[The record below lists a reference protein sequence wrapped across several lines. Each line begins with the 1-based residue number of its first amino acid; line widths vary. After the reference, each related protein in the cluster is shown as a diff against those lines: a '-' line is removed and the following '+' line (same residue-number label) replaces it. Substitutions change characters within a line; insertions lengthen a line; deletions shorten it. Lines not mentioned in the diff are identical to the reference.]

1 LWRRFKNTTMLSVIY
16 ALTGLALIP
25 LALVLFYTVNKGIP
39 AVSHPEFLLN
49 VERPV
54 GIPGSG
60 ISNAIVGTATMVG
73 MASLVA
79 IPVGIVSGVYLAE
92 YGHARWATWVRL
104 ASDVLVGA
112 PSIALGLFAYA
123 VLVVPF
129 HHYSAISASAALSIL
144 MLPVVIRT
152 TESAVG
158 LIPGGLRESGLAELL
173 DDGREKCWSDGEIVK
188 AVAERVVRLFRGEN
202 LIFEALIGGR
212 IAEVALDV
220 IDAVDEPLP
229 EYVVDGMKSVFAH
242 FLAELFAK
250 GFGGHLIEGEA
261 DDREVLREQTFLRE
275 IKQRGEKLALG
286 EVAAGAEN
294 YHQAGW
300 RGMSRGCCGNAVSH
314 RSGPSRKCP
323 GE

>member
-1 LWRRFKNTTMLSVIY
+1 MNRNLWRRFKNSAAVNIVY
-16 ALTGLALIP
+16 VLTVLALVP
-25 LALVLFYTVNKGIP
+25 LALVLGYTIFKGLP
-39 AVSHPEFLLN
+39 AVSHPEFFFN

-60 ISNAIVGTATMVG
+60 INHAIVGTAMMVG

-129 HHYSAISASAALSIL
+129 HHYSAVSASAALSIL

-158 LIPGGLRESGLAELL
+158 LIPGGLRESGLALGLPRWRVSLQLIVPAAVPGVITGALL
-173 DDGREKCWSDGEIVK
+173 
-188 AVAERVVRLFRGEN
+188 AVARAAGETAPLLFTAFGNPLWSADPTHAMSALPLIVFRGALTPYRELQDQAWGAALVLVTMVLLIN
-202 LIFEALIGGR
+202 LASR
-212 IAEVALDV
+212 W
-220 IDAVDEPLP
+220 
-229 EYVVDGMKSVFAH
+229 
-242 FLAELFAK
+242 
-250 GFGGHLIEGEA
+250 
-261 DDREVLREQTFLRE
+261 VLRRQIR
-275 IKQRGEKLALG
+275 LAGQL
-286 EVAAGAEN
+286 
-294 YHQAGW
+294 
-300 RGMSRGCCGNAVSH
+300 
-314 RSGPSRKCP
+314 
-323 GE
+323 